1 MPSSTAKDNRRLT
14 GYRDETADNS
24 RIEHVQQHS
33 LYDDAIEDYHS
44 NNAACYDDTY
54 EEYNEDLDDQQD
66 EKQYDDDDDDDDT
79 GSELSVPDPNID
91 FDMVYALHTFAATLE
106 GQASVVRG
114 DALTLLDDSNS
125 YWWLVKVLKTAEV
138 GYIPAENIE
147 TPHERLARLNSHRNI
162 ELTRKDIQDAFP
174 APPSSNPTKKK
185 HVTLA
190 KGVQFQSQIIY
201 GSSDDEGD
209 FEAEFEQWDEKMHS
223 DDSETD
229 DEEDPYDYYD
239 DHNSSYSEQPGTY
252 SSYYSTETT
261 SAAPQQGQS
270 MIRTKSF
277 NDISDII
284 SDTSND
290 TDDQHNQLSNDS
302 DIINDPEDGSSRNVD
317 RDTLNLRDETI
328 KISLTPSIA
337 RGNDDHNRSS
347 DSSIHSKLKKAAK
360 LDKLLGPSTSPE
372 PAVQEQQRRSSRDSN
387 DGKKEKSGI
396 RKFFSRRGSTG
407 SNSSKEGKKSK
418 KSSSQP
424 TLERQ
429 TSGGSNYETA
439 SISSQSTSM
448 TSADRDRQGSLDSS
462 TMAVAAVT
470 AQPTQLKIHAGNIT
484 DFGHE
489 PYKLVSVYPS
499 TTALELIHQIIRRP
513 SGDSKGSVLVEENSV
528 AYHDYHLIV
537 RALDGEEFTL
547 VPSDKPLEIFHS
559 LTAHL
564 NTPMP
569 SLKKA
574 RRISQLMG
582 SENTH
587 IGGPSRESM
596 LLYRDPVQ
604 FFLFSKAKR
613 IEDGEIQIK
622 VSLFPSQPQQQQQH
636 CNADQSKRVDKLV
649 KIPSSILIKDVV
661 TLLLEKFHIL
671 NGIVAGSTT
680 NDIQSLRLDGNDVL
694 VQYQL
699 LIHKDG
705 QESFLDTS
713 SKLLDSFSA
722 DQAPPI
728 HYCRNSHPDRSS
740 ITVNITPPEESE
752 TYFILKSVDGIN
764 EYQQHHKQHK
774 KPRSLLRQDTPMPH
788 QETKPTDGF
797 NRKPASLYEPQIAL
811 DARAVTS
818 SPEEAMLESKPLLS
832 SPPDFKDDLL
842 SQLDEAIDTLTPRTP
857 TPIAPLHQSQ
867 PQPQAQLSLQQKQR
881 PRPESTESMLFCND
895 FGMNDLMVIIRG
907 AAQLEK
913 PVQTARQSSYQIRSE
928 INEVFKDSQTRL
940 DQLEKELDRI
950 MTEAVK
956 VFP

>member
-1 MPSSTAKDNRRLT
+1 MSYSTVKDNRRLT

-24 RIEHVQQHS
+24 PIGHVQHHS

-44 NNAACYDDTY
+44 NTTAYDDDAY
-54 EEYNEDLDDQQD
+54 EEYDKDLDDQQ
-66 EKQYDDDDDDDDT
+66 QQHGDDDEDENDT

-174 APPSSNPTKKK
+174 TPPSSNPKKK
-185 HVTLA
+185 KRVTLA

-223 DDSETD
+223 DDSDTD
-229 DEEDPYDYYD
+229 DQDSEEDDPYDYYSD
-239 DHNSSYSEQPGTY
+239 PNSSYSEQPAVY
-252 SSYYSTETT
+252 SSYYSNEATT
-261 SAAPQQGQS
+261 AAPQQHQGQS
-270 MIRTKSF
+270 LNRTKSF
-277 NDISDII
+277 NNISDII
-284 SDTSND
+284 NNASTDI
-290 TDDQHNQLSNDS
+290 DDQNNQISNEPDVIANS
-302 DIINDPEDGSSRNVD
+302 EGLISRNVD

-337 RGNDDHNRSS
+337 RGDDDNNRSS
-347 DSSIHSKLKKAAK
+347 DSSIHSKLRKAAK
-360 LDKLLGPSTSPE
+360 LDKILGPSTSPE
-372 PAVQEQQRRSSRDSN
+372 HAMQEQQRRNSKDSN

-396 RKFFSRRGSTG
+396 RKFFSRSSSTG
-407 SNSSKEGKKSK
+407 SNNSKDSRKNK

-439 SISSQSTSM
+439 SISSQSTGMVSIN
-448 TSADRDRQGSLDSS
+448 RDRQGSLDSS
-462 TMAVAAVT
+462 TMSAAAAPV
-470 AQPTQLKIHAGNIT
+470 QPTQLKIYSGNIT
-484 DFGHE
+484 DFGHD
-489 PYKLVSVYPS
+489 PYKLVPVYPS
-499 TTALELIHQIIRRP
+499 TTALELIQNIVRRP
-513 SGDSKGSVLVEENSV
+513 NDSVLVGEKSV
-528 AYHDYHLIV
+528 AYHDYHLVV
-537 RALDGEEFTL
+537 RALGGEEFTL
-547 VPSDKPLEIFHS
+547 VPSDRPLEIFHS

-587 IGGPSRESM
+587 IGGPAKESIHQH
-596 LLYRDPVQ
+596 RDPVQ

-622 VSLFPSQPQQQQQH
+622 VSLFPSRPQQQQH
-636 CNADQSKRVDKLV
+636 FNADQSKRVDKLV
-649 KIPSSILIKDVV
+649 KIPSSILVKDAV

-680 NDIQSLRLDGNDVL
+680 NDVQSLRLDGNDVF

-699 LIHKDG
+699 LIHKDR
-705 QESFLDTS
+705 QEKFLEAN
-713 SKLLDSFSA
+713 SKLLDSFGV
-722 DQAPPI
+722 DQPPPI
-728 HYCRNSHPDRSS
+728 HYRRNSHPDRSS
-740 ITVNITPPEESE
+740 ITVNITPPEETE
-752 TYFILKSVDGIN
+752 TYFILKCVDGTC
-764 EYQQHHKQHK
+764 EYQPHQELRK
-774 KPRSLLRQDTPMPH
+774 KPHCSMRQDTPMPH
-788 QETKPTDGF
+788 QKPESADVF
-797 NRKPASLYEPQIAL
+797 NRKSLPLYQPQITL
-811 DARAVTS
+811 DARDITNSPEDATLESNPILSS
-818 SPEEAMLESKPLLS
+818 SPDSN
-832 SPPDFKDDLL
+832 DDLL
-842 SQLDEAIDTLTPRTP
+842 CQLDEAIDTLTPRTP
-857 TPIAPLHQSQ
+857 TLNTPIQSS
-867 PQPQAQLSLQQKQR
+867 PQQKQR

-907 AAQLEK
+907 AAQLGK
-913 PVQTARQSSYQIRSE
+913 VVQPTRQSSYQIRSE
-928 INEVFKDSQTRL
+928 ISEVFKDNQTRL

-950 MTEAVK
+950 MAEAVK